1 MWPQCHP
8 RRWARVRARARIMR
22 ARYGGDAYYLARERA
37 RRPDGRRTC
46 FWTRVAVELA
56 RLDGREIGVGTS
68 DRWR

>member
-1 MWPQCHP
+1 MH
-8 RRWARVRARARIMR
+8 

-37 RRPDGRRTC
+37 RRPDGRRTW